1 MFKKILKYI
10 KKIKISSNL
19 SKKFKNIFYNI
30 ILHLKKILKFTIK
43 IIKKIDKKIIL
54 KIVKYLVFLFLL
66 FCIFIIGLFFYYTY
80 DLPRPENFTEKQFF
94 QSTKIYDRTGKILL
108 YDIYGEEKREI
119 VSFDKISQNL
129 KNAVLA
135 SEDDGFYQHGGIDI
149 KSLFRAILID
159 LKLQSKSQGAS
170 TITQQLIRSS
180 FLTGQ
185 KTISRKIREAVLA
198 IEIERRYS
206 KDEIFN
212 WYLNQIPF
220 GENAYGVES
229 ASQTYFNKSAL
240 DISLSES
247 AILTALIQ
255 APSYYS
261 PYGLNKEKLLIRKD
275 YVLDRM
281 VKTGFITKELAE
293 KTKQEKIVFSE
304 DTQNIKA
311 PHFVMYVKKY
321 LEEKY
326 GEEFLKEKGLKVYTT
341 LDWELQEFS
350 EKVVADQEAFA
361 KSVNAYNSS
370 LVVIDPK
377 TGEIL
382 TLMGSKDYFQKS
394 FPEGCEEKPGAKC
407 LFTPKFDVATMGL
420 RQPGSSFKPIV
431 YASSFKKGF
440 TPETVLWD
448 VKTEFNPNCSASADQ
463 IKDIYGLRCYHP
475 YNYDENFRG
484 KVSLRSAIAQS
495 LNLPSVKLL
504 YLTGLK
510 ESLQTARDL
519 GITTLNE
526 PERYGLS
533 LVLGGGEVTLIELT
547 SAYGVFATEG
557 QKVAPVSILKIED
570 SNGKILEENKK
581 SQTKV
586 LDTNVSRQINSILS
600 DNNARAPI
608 FGYNSV
614 LHFANYDV
622 AVKTGTTESYK
633 DAWTIGYTPFA
644 VVGVWSGNNNN
655 APVSKKSGAGL
666 AAPIWRKIM
675 EKLLK
680 SHKTENFTKPN
691 SPQTTNP
698 ALLGQ
703 LPETDTNTILY
714 YIDKNNV
721 LESTSQNTKSDP
733 QLFNWQQAINFYT
746 GTQSQ
751 QQLIE
756 NPQPLIPISQ

>member
-1 MFKKILKYI
+1 MKYNLK
-10 KKIKISSNL
+10 NL
-19 SKKFKNIFYNI
+19 IKNI
-30 ILHLKKILKFTIK
+30 KW
-43 IIKKIDKKIIL
+43 DKKIAIN
-54 KIVKYLVFLFLL
+54 IIKYLLLAFLL
-66 FCIFIIGLFFYYTY
+66 LCIFIIGLFFYYTY
-80 DLPRPENFTEKQFF
+80 DLPRPENFSEKQFS

-149 KSLFRAILID
+149 KSLLRAILID

-185 KTISRKIREAVLA
+185 KTISRKIREAILA

-206 KDEIFN
+206 KDEILN

-220 GENAYGVES
+220 GQNAYGVES
-229 ASQTYFNKSAL
+229 ASQTYFNKSAS

-261 PYGLNKEKLLIRKD
+261 PYGINKEKLLVRKNW
-275 YVLDRM
+275 VLDRM
-281 VKTGFITKELAE
+281 VKVGFITKELAE
-293 KTKQEKIVFSE
+293 TTKKEEVVFAEENIS
-304 DTQNIKA
+304 IKA

-326 GEEFLKEKGLKVYTT
+326 GEDFLKEKGLKVYTT
-341 LDWELQEFS
+341 LDWELQKFTEEAVAS
-350 EKVVADQEAFA
+350 QEKFA
-361 KSVNAYNSS
+361 KSVNANNSAV
-370 LVVIDPK
+370 VVINPK

-382 TLMGSKDYFQKS
+382 TLMGSKNYFEKS
-394 FPEGCEEKPGAKC
+394 YPEGCQEKSASSC
-407 LFTPKFDVATMGL
+407 LFNPKFDVATMGL

-431 YASSFKKGF
+431 YASAFKKGF
-440 TPETVLWD
+440 TTETILWD
-448 VKTEFNPNCSASADQ
+448 VKTEFNPNCSPLANQS
-463 IKDIYGLRCYHP
+463 KDIYGLDCYHP
-475 YNYDENFRG
+475 YNYDEKFRG
-484 KVSLRSAIAQS
+484 KVSLRSSIAQS

-533 LVLGGGEVTLIELT
+533 LVLGGGEVTLLELT

-557 QKVAPVSILKIED
+557 KKTEPISILKIED
-570 SNGKILEENKK
+570 SNGKIIEENKN
-581 SQTKV
+581 SSIKV
-586 LDTNVSRQINSILS
+586 LDTNTARQINDILS

-614 LHFANYDV
+614 LYFPGHDV
-622 AVKTGTTESYK
+622 AVKTGTTENYK
-633 DAWTIGYTPFA
+633 DAWTVGYTPFA

-655 APVSKKSGAGL
+655 SPISRKSGVGL

-675 EKLLK
+675 EKLLN
-680 SHKTENFTKPN
+680 SNTTENFSKPDLPN
-691 SPQTTNP
+691 TSNP
-698 ALLGQ
+698 ALLGT
-703 LPETDTNTILY
+703 LLNEDTNTILK
-714 YIDKNNV
+714 YIDKNNI
-721 LESTSQNTKSDP
+721 LGSMPQNQDP
-733 QLFNWQQAINFYT
+733 QYFNWQQAINYYT
-746 GTQSQ
+746 GTQPQ
-751 QQLIE
+751 QQIIE
-756 NPQPLIPISQ
+756 ISKPIIPDLQ